1 MQTRALVYN
10 ASLRINERR
19 RQTFKVTLCRFFTC
33 FLYLSWVSKVEGSNC
48 SFLELNPPIVVVEY
62 GSSVSVDCSTDVTH
76 DGMGWEASEGSV
88 SMTKDKLITWRVSNL
103 RQWDIRP
110 QCYIN
115 YNRKQCETFLPITIY
130 KTPDSVSINTLSVV
144 NQTVTEG
151 SQNELQCNISNV
163 APVKGLIVKWFKGE
177 TEVKTETF
185 INTTKT
191 PVNETST
198 LVITADRDDDGAQY
212 RCEAEL
218 ELGADGPQPPPK
230 VTSEPF
236 NINVHFKP
244 AINET
249 KLPSTVSVIRGYPLW
264 LVCEADGNPT
274 PNISWSNG
282 SSSTLETSNGIL
294 TLDEVSDEA
303 FYTCTAVNTVNTTTR
318 IVKVV
323 ITDVYIKQ
331 VNHTGPMIEGSQY
344 ELQCDIVNVAHVKS
358 LTVKWF
364 KGEREL
370 QSETFNDTTKT
381 PVKSKLQITANR
393 SDNGTQCRCEAEM
406 NVEPAAQNG
415 STLKSKSFTIE
426 VYFKPV
432 INVDKLPSQVPI
444 FRGYPVVL
452 SCEADGYPTPEI
464 SWKINHNVLVK
475 GGTLNITEAASQN
488 IICIANNAVGN
499 DSREVKVVLTGPSS
513 IDIKPVNHTG
523 PMINGSEYELQC
535 DIVNVAPVKSL
546 TVKWFKGEKEVHN
559 KTFKTPSVNETSI
572 LKITAN
578 RSEIGIE
585 YRCEAEMT
593 AEPAAQNI
601 SRLKS
606 NFTVQFKPVINET
619 KLPSEVPVFRGYPVV
634 LTCEANGN
642 PTPEIRWKTNPNN
655 IVNGENLTITEAI
668 SQNPVCI
675 ANNPFGTVH
684 REVNVVL
691 TEDYLPLIAGLVAI
705 TVAVISVIFIFI
717 YSIYYKT
724 AKMGHYTLK
733 DTKPCTQNGKI
744 ALNGKDNTS
753 FPMKK
758 LSESDIFA

>member
-1 MQTRALVYN
+1 MQTRALVSN
-10 ASLRINERR
+10 ASVRINVRR

-33 FLYLSWVSKVEGSNC
+33 FLYLSWVSQVEGDAC
-48 SFLELNPPIVVVEY
+48 PLKLNPRSFVVEY
-62 GSSVSVDCSTDVTH
+62 GSSVSANCSTNIPH
-76 DGMGWEASEGSV
+76 LGMGWEATEGGVPS
-88 SMTKDKLITWRVSNL
+88 TTDKLITWRVSNL

-115 YNRKQCETFLPITIY
+115 YNRDQCSILLPVTVY
-130 KTPDSVSINTLSVV
+130 KTPDSVSINTVD
-144 NQTVTEG
+144 QTVTEG
-151 SQNELQCNISNV
+151 SWYELQCDIMEV
-163 APVKGLIVKWFKGE
+163 APGNVTVKWFKGE

-198 LVITADRDDDGAQY
+198 LNIPAVRDDDGVQY

-218 ELGADGPQPPPK
+218 ELGEDGPQPPPK
-230 VTSEPF
+230 VTSEPLK
-236 NINVHFKP
+236 ITVYFKP

-282 SSSTLETSNGIL
+282 NSSILKTSNGIL

-303 FYTCTAVNTVNTTTR
+303 FYTCTAVNIVNTTTR

-488 IICIANNAVGN
+488 IICIANNSVGN

-585 YRCEAEMT
+585 YICEAEMT
-593 AEPAAQNI
+593 AEPAAQYI
-601 SRLKS
+601 SPLKS

-634 LTCEANGN
+634 LTCEANGY
-642 PTPEIRWKTNPNN
+642 PIPEIRWETNPNN
-655 IVNGENLTITEAI
+655 IVNGTNLTITEAT

-675 ANNPFGTVH
+675 ANNSFGTVH